1 MPKWSSANE
10 RRKTMKVH
18 IIAKKKRTDEIVE
31 GTFLWDGL
39 ADLYCVTT
47 DTGDIAYVSVLDEV
61 ILWET
66 A

>member
-1 MPKWSSANE
+1 
-10 RRKTMKVH
+10 MKIH
-18 IIAKKKRTDEIVE
+18 IIAKKKCTGEIVE

-47 DTGDIAYVSVLDEV
+47 TTGGNAYVSVLDEV
-61 ILWET
+61 ILWEKVS